1 MPRFVTQYDGFP
13 TEPQLHHI
21 SENDCAV
28 PDLTYSI
35 KELREKFVLQT
46 EILKSRIQKP
56 GDYLI
61 GEGAIDENN
70 ENEAFDMPS
79 VEMPRNN
86 DLVDIHTMAASVSD
100 ARITLARLR
109 DEAAKKD
116 VERQKTEDTGNQQ
129 TGEQSGVSE

>member
-13 TEPQLHHI
+13 LEPQLHHI
-21 SENDCAV
+21 SENDSAV

-46 EILKSRIQKP
+46 EVLKSQMQKP

-61 GEGAIDENN
+61 REIDENN

-79 VEMPRNN
+79 VEVPRNN
-86 DLVDIHTMAASVSD
+86 DLVDMHAIAHSVSD

-109 DEAAKKD
+109 DEAAKKH
-116 VERQKTEDTGNQQ
+116 VEIQQ
-129 TGEQSGVSE
+129 TQTTEIQQTAQQSGVSA

>member
-13 TEPQLHHI
+13 LEPQLHHI
-21 SENDCAV
+21 SENDSAV

-46 EILKSRIQKP
+46 EVLKSQMQKP

-61 GEGAIDENN
+61 REIDENN

-79 VEMPRNN
+79 VEVPRNN
-86 DLVDIHTMAASVSD
+86 DLVDMHAIAHSVSD

-109 DEAAKKD
+109 DEAAKKH
-116 VERQKTEDTGNQQ
+116 VEIQQ
-129 TGEQSGVSE
+129 TQTTEIQQTAQQSGVSE